1 MTSTKLIELS
11 SQMCSSES
19 INQWQIKGKK
29 LLTGAKP
36 LRHFHPLKAFSVPQR
51 KIRIFCAPENQ
62 VLMPHK
68 HKSV

>member
-19 INQWQIKGKK
+19 INQWQIKSKK

-36 LRHFHPLKAFSVPQR
+36 LRHFHPKLFL
-51 KIRIFCAPENQ
+51 F
-62 VLMPHK
+62 HK
-68 HKSV
+68 GK